1 MRWTQRRK
9 LNQHDLTVWN
19 NLILI
24 HDGLKKKV
32 PTSVKSCMVSGYKF
46 FLADDTV
53 TAYHQPWTN
62 TLRVT
67 ETTLPRCAY
76 CHKIKVLTKEHVIPK
91 SMGGTYTI
99 GVCKTCNQER
109 EVSFDYQPFKD
120 WVHENWDSFIEAV
133 KAVDTSNMSEEQKEV
148 LITELKRLGTHSE
161 KQNELNIELKRLST
175 IHLRL

>member
-1 MRWTQRRK
+1 MPNKCGGWTQLRK

-24 HDGLKKKV
+24 HDGLKKVLKKV
-32 PTSVKSCMVSGYKF
+32 PTSVKSCMVSGYKYKF
-46 FLADDTV
+46 FIADDTV

-109 EVSFDYQPFKD
+109 GVSFDYKPFKD
-120 WVHENWDSFIEAV
+120 WVHKNWDSFVEAV
-133 KAVDTSNMSEEQKEV
+133 NTSNTSEEQNKAW
-148 LITELKRLGTHSE
+148 
-161 KQNELNIELKRLST
+161 LNKLRYK
-175 IHLRL
+175 LRL